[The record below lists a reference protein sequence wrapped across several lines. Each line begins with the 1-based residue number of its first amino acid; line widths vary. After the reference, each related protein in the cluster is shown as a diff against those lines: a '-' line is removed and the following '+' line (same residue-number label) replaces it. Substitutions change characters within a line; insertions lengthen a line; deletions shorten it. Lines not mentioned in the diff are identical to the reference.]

1 MKDIGELLRTTMNKE
16 QCSSL
21 TAFLR
26 LNEEK
31 ENGIHILQ
39 SEPTEQTGRR
49 LCDKG
54 NSKNYR

>member
-21 TAFLR
+21 TALLR

-31 ENGIHILQ
+31 KDGIHILQ
-39 SEPTEQTGRR
+39 SKSTKQISRR
-49 LCDKG
+49 LRNKSD
-54 NSKNYR
+54 SEDYR